1 MSHCCNKNVEGAT
14 SLCGGNT
21 MAGLIIFIL
30 IILQFQKRNGCK
42 EERNSCEGER
52 NSCKEGGNNQ
62 LFDNS
67 VLFILVLFIIACCGK
82 VKLGC

>member
-1 MSHCCNKNVEGAT
+1 MSHCCNSNIVAADPI
-14 SLCGGNT
+14 CGGNT

-30 IILQFQKRNGCK
+30 IILQFKKRS
-42 EERNSCEGER
+42 SCREG
-52 NSCKEGGNNQ
+52 STNQ

-67 VLFILVLFIIACCGK
+67 VLFILVLYCIACCGK

>member
-1 MSHCCNKNVEGAT
+1 MSHCCKNNVVAADPI
-14 SLCGGNT
+14 CGGNT

-30 IILQFQKRNGCK
+30 IILQFGKP
-42 EERNSCEGER
+42 
-52 NSCKEGGNNQ
+52 CKEGSHSQ

-67 VLFILVLFIIACCGK
+67 VLFILVLYCVACCGK

>member
-1 MSHCCNKNVEGAT
+1 MSHCYNKSKVAA
-14 SLCGGNT
+14 SPICGENT

-30 IILQFQKRNGCK
+30 VILQFQKRNHCK
-42 EERNSCEGER
+42 D
-52 NSCKEGGNNQ
+52 GGNNQ

>member
-1 MSHCCNKNVEGAT
+1 MLLMKLKPLPKKGGFEMCKCNNHEEVAGPLT
-14 SLCGGNT
+14 CGNT

-30 IILQFQKRNGCK
+30 IILQYKQKCH
-42 EERNSCEGER
+42 
-52 NSCKEGGNNQ
+52 NQ

-67 VLFILVLFIIACCGK
+67 TLFILVLYVVACCGK

>member
-1 MSHCCNKNVEGAT
+1 MCKRNEDIVVADTNIDGDP
-14 SLCGGNT
+14 

-30 IILQFQKRNGCK
+30 VILQFKRRNGHNCA
-42 EERNSCEGER
+42 GH
-52 NSCKEGGNNQ
+52 NQ

-67 VLFILVLFIIACCGK
+67 TLFILVLFCVVCCGK

>member
-1 MSHCCNKNVEGAT
+1 MCKRNEDIVVADTNID
-14 SLCGGNT
+14 GNP

-30 IILQFQKRNGCK
+30 VILQFKR
-42 EERNSCEGER
+42 RNDHNCVGH
-52 NSCKEGGNNQ
+52 NQ

-67 VLFILVLFIIACCGK
+67 TLFILVLFCVACCGK

>member
-1 MSHCCNKNVEGAT
+1 MSKCKCNDNDLDPR
-14 SLCGGNT
+14 SGGNI

-30 IILQFQKRNGCK
+30 VILQFKQRHDCDHDDD
-42 EERNSCEGER
+42 
-52 NSCKEGGNNQ
+52 Q

-67 VLFILVLFIIACCGK
+67 VLFILVLFCVACCGK

>member
-1 MSHCCNKNVEGAT
+1 MSKCNNNGNNLDPV
-14 SLCGGNT
+14 SGGNT

-30 IILQFQKRNGCK
+30 VILQFKQRHNHDEKDHDDP
-42 EERNSCEGER
+42 E
-52 NSCKEGGNNQ
+52 

-67 VLFILVLFIIACCGK
+67 VLFILVLFCVACCGK

>member
-1 MSHCCNKNVEGAT
+1 MSHCYKKDVVGPT
-14 SLCGGNT
+14 SICGGNT

-30 IILQFQKRNGCK
+30 VILQFQNRNHCK
-42 EERNSCEGER
+42 DGS
-52 NSCKEGGNNQ
+52 NNQ

-67 VLFILVLFIIACCGK
+67 ILFILTLFIIACCGK

>member
-1 MSHCCNKNVEGAT
+1 MCKCNKHEVVTGPLT
-14 SLCGGNT
+14 CGNT

-30 IILQFQKRNGCK
+30 IILQFKKHGNCSENGH
-42 EERNSCEGER
+42 
-52 NSCKEGGNNQ
+52 NQ

-67 VLFILVLFIIACCGK
+67 TLFILVLYVVACCGK